1 MFMIYILFIAAAII
15 TVITAVKLST
25 YADVIGE
32 RTKLGGMMAGV
43 LLLAGATSLPEV
55 TTSIT
60 AIVVNNPDIAVS
72 NVFGSNLFNLFILA
86 AVDLVYR
93 RKRILQA
100 ADSSH
105 LSTAVLSIVMTAS
118 MAAVMVFPI
127 GFSVLGIGVEML
139 LLAFLYAGGMIVISR
154 AGSNLT
160 PLSADEPEPQHNAI
174 SLRHAKRGFAVA
186 AVIIL
191 AAGSALSV
199 TGDLIAQATGI
210 SSSFVGA
217 FLIAGATSLPEL
229 VTVIVAIQLANHSMA
244 LGNILGSNVFNMLIL
259 IIIDAVYRG
268 GPVLSIVSPAVLA
281 AAAGVLILNAVVI
294 GAVMMVNRKKPA
306 AVYSLP
312 SMLVILVY
320 FLSSYAIFSF
330 S

>member
-1 MFMIYILFIAAAII
+1 MIYILFIAAAII

-105 LSTAVLSIVMTAS
+105 LATAVLCIVMTAS

-154 AGSNLT
+154 TGSNLT

>member
-1 MFMIYILFIAAAII
+1 MIYILFIAAAII

>member
-1 MFMIYILFIAAAII
+1 MIYFLFVAAALI
-15 TVITAVKLST
+15 TVVTAVKLST

-60 AIVVNNPDIAVS
+60 AVLVDNPDIAVS

-86 AVDLVYR
+86 AVDLFYR
-93 RKRILQA
+93 KRRILQA
-100 ADSSH
+100 ADTSH
-105 LSTAVLSIVMTAS
+105 LSTAVLGFFMTAC
-118 MAAVMVFPI
+118 MAVVILFPPGWSIFGIGLEMILLVGLYIAGMVF
-127 GFSVLGIGVEML
+127 
-139 LLAFLYAGGMIVISR
+139 ISR
-154 AGSNLT
+154 SGTHLT

-186 AVIIL
+186 AAIIL

-199 TGDLIAQATGI
+199 TGDMIAQATGI

-229 VTVIVAIQLANHSMA
+229 VTVIVSVQLANHSMA
-244 LGNILGSNVFNMLIL
+244 IGNILGSNVFNMLIL
-259 IIIDAVYRG
+259 FIIDAVYRG
-268 GPVLSIVSPAVLA
+268 GPVLSVVSPAVLA
-281 AAAGVLILNAVVI
+281 AAVGVLILNALVI
-294 GAVMMVNRKKPA
+294 AAVMIVNRKKPA
-306 AVYSLP
+306 AMYSLP
-312 SMLVILVY
+312 SALVILVY